1 MMQPLRALNF
11 QCLVGCLSS
20 VDRKP
25 YRRETAFSSLR
36 YVNTRFHSLNTFVER
51 FFVPNTSGRKTE
63 RYTEEK
69 KKRKKKGETK
79 IKRERA
85 KRITINRKRI

>member
-36 YVNTRFHSLNTFVER
+36 YVNTRFHSLNTSVER

-69 KKRKKKGETK
+69 KKRKKK
-79 IKRERA
+79 KRDKDKER
-85 KRITINRKRI
+85 KGKENNY